1 MTSAPPTAV
10 EAIRV
15 LVADD
20 DALVRAITA
29 AVIAGHGGMQ
39 LVAEADDG
47 ASALRTA
54 LLHRPD
60 VLVVD
65 HDLGDMTAGQLVVR
79 LRAAGL
85 HLRVLLHSGREDV
98 HELGMQMGVA
108 ASASKADGP
117 DGLLAAL
124 GALLP
129 R

>member
-1 MTSAPPTAV
+1 VPPAAV
-10 EAIRV
+10 EELRV

-20 DALVRAITA
+20 DPVVRTITG
-29 AVIAGHGGMQ
+29 AVVAGHDGLQ
-39 LVAEADDG
+39 LVAEADGG
-47 ASALRTA
+47 ASALRIA

-85 HLRVLLHSGREDV
+85 HLRVLLHSGRDDV
-98 HELGMQMGVA
+98 HDLGRQMGVA
-108 ASASKADGP
+108 ASSSKADGP
-117 DGLLAAL
+117 DGLREAL